1 MIALI
6 DYDAGNI
13 RSVGNALA
21 RLGAEYEL
29 TADPARIAAAEK
41 VILPGVGNAAEA
53 MASLQERGLCEVI
66 RNLRV
71 PALGICVGL
80 QLLCRSSEEG
90 PVEGL
95 GIFDTKVKRFPSY
108 MAGDN
113 SCSAKN
119 YADAPQELSPAKNMK
134 TVSEDAQEP
143 FTANNPKAI
152 WSAREDFCEASAIS
166 LAKQKSSLAANTGE
180 EAKVP
185 HMGWNSIGNLESK
198 LFKDLQGGSFVYFVH
213 SYYPELCPDT
223 IATCRHG
230 ETLFSAA
237 LRWENFYGTQFHP
250 EKSGS
255 VGAAILK
262 NFLAL

>member
-1 MIALI
+1 MITLV

-13 RSVGNALA
+13 RSVGNALS

-29 TADPARIAAAEK
+29 TADPARIAAASK

-53 MASLQERGLCEVI
+53 MEHLKERGLCEVI

-71 PALGICVGL
+71 PVLGICVGL
-80 QLLCRSSEEG
+80 QVLCKSSEEG
-90 PVEGL
+90 PVNCL
-95 GIFDTKVKRFPSY
+95 GIFDARIRRFP
-108 MAGDN
+108 
-113 SCSAKN
+113 
-119 YADAPQELSPAKNMK
+119 E
-134 TVSEDAQEP
+134 
-143 FTANNPKAI
+143 NP
-152 WSAREDFCEASAIS
+152 
-166 LAKQKSSLAANTGE
+166 

-185 HMGWNSIGNLESK
+185 HMGWNNIGNLESK
-198 LFKDLQGGSFVYFVH
+198 LFKNLPGGSYVYFVH

-230 ETLFSAA
+230 DTLLSAA

-255 VGAAILK
+255 AGAAILQ

>member
-1 MIALI
+1 MITLV

-13 RSVGNALA
+13 RSVGNALS

-29 TADPARIAAAEK
+29 TADSARIAKASK

-53 MASLQERGLCEVI
+53 MEHLRERGLCEVI

-71 PALGICVGL
+71 PVLGICVGL
-80 QLLCRSSEEG
+80 QVLCKSSEEG
-90 PVEGL
+90 PVDCL
-95 GIFDTKVKRFPSY
+95 GIFDARIRRFP
-108 MAGDN
+108 
-113 SCSAKN
+113 
-119 YADAPQELSPAKNMK
+119 E
-134 TVSEDAQEP
+134 
-143 FTANNPKAI
+143 NP
-152 WSAREDFCEASAIS
+152 
-166 LAKQKSSLAANTGE
+166 

-185 HMGWNSIGNLESK
+185 HMGWNNIGNLETK
-198 LFKDLQGGSFVYFVH
+198 LFKDLPDGSYVYFVH
-213 SYYPELCPDT
+213 SYYPELSPDT

-255 VGAAILK
+255 AGAAILQ